1 MPAIYAGGL
10 YDSLLVYNN
19 SIHMYQYFD
28 MKLLFEYDS
37 GFRQ

>member
-19 SIHMYQYFD
+19 DIRLYQYFD
-28 MKLLFEYDS
+28 MKILFEYDFGS
-37 GFRQ
+37 RR